1 MKLEN
6 EINKLSAEKIENYME
21 YERDKTVDGFA
32 VLEAIEND
40 IFESGVESEFYY
52 TDDDL
57 KIIIEGFYDHQ
68 NGQIIIESIRN
79 C

>member
-6 EINKLSAEKIENYME
+6 EINKLSAEKIEDYME
-21 YERDKTVDGFA
+21 YEKDKNVDGFA

-40 IFESGVESEFYY
+40 ICESGTGNEFYY

-57 KIIIEGFYDHQ
+57 QIIIEGTYDHQ